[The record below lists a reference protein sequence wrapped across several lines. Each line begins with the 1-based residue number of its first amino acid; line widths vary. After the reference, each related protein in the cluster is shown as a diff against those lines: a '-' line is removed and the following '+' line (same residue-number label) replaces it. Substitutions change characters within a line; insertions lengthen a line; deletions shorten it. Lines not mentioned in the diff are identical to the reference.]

1 MRRSSAVVQSIFPA
15 ISRFALIAGEPPAL
29 PVFASLIQIKFAF

>member
-1 MRRSSAVVQSIFPA
+1 LSPKPLRA
-15 ISRFALIAGEPPAL
+15 FALIAGEPPAL